1 MSPRAAVLVALC
13 SSLAFAHEGH
23 FTNVAWAAC
32 AQASLGQACSFE
44 DGAQNLYRGSCR
56 SMSGALVCVRH
67 RPLERRGGV
76 EGWGLMG
83 LGLLGAA
90 LALVLNRKGRPA
102 VTSPAGP

>member
-1 MSPRAAVLVALC
+1 MSPRAVVLVALC

-32 AQASLGQACSFE
+32 AQESLGDACSFE

-56 SMSGALVCVRH
+56 SMSGALVCVRN
-67 RPLERRGGV
+67 RPLQRPGGV
-76 EGWGLMG
+76 EGWVALG

-90 LALVLNRKGRPA
+90 LVLNRKARPA